1 MAGRPRGYGTD
12 QLAGAFLLLGG
23 TAAAD
28 HRNAPAASRML
39 RWPFMQL
46 SDIFLGMGQP
56 SFAELLH
63 AISIGKLKTYQL
75 FDRIKTRLHLAK
87 LNSENIR
94 KAEPRLW
101 ARMGERDDDFAT
113 DLAQA
118 ILVSHLDMIKAVL
131 DELGIPNEDGFF
143 AKDIDGSK
151 YLTEGWQQKVYDK
164 FKATYPPPVLIF
176 YINHL
181 DWEVAKAAQV
191 FQPAA

>member
-1 MAGRPRGYGTD
+1 MNLAANEVWAD
-12 QLAGAFLLLGG
+12 QGG
-23 TAAAD
+23 INLSKYRD
-28 HRNAPAASRML
+28 APIGSPML

-46 SDIFLGMGQP
+46 CEIFLGLGQP
-56 SFAELLH
+56 SFASLLRS
-63 AISIGKLKTYQL
+63 ISIGKLKTYQL

-87 LNSENIR
+87 LNSESIR

-101 ARMGERDDDFAT
+101 ARLDERDEDFAT

-118 ILVSHLDMIKAVL
+118 ILISHLDMIKAVL
-131 DELGIPNEDGFF
+131 DELGIPNDNGFF

-151 YLTEGWQQKVYDK
+151 YLNEGWQQKVYDK
-164 FKATYPPPVLIF
+164 FKDAYSAAVLLF

-181 DWEVAKAAQV
+181 DWEVAKAEQV

>member
-1 MAGRPRGYGTD
+1 
-12 QLAGAFLLLGG
+12 
-23 TAAAD
+23 
-28 HRNAPAASRML
+28 
-39 RWPFMQL
+39 MQL
-46 SDIFLGMGQP
+46 SEIFLGLGQP
-56 SFAELLH
+56 SFAQLLRG
-63 AISIGKLKTYQL
+63 ISIGKLKTYQL
-75 FDRIKTRLHLAK
+75 FDRIKARMHLAK

-101 ARMGERDDDFAT
+101 ARLGERDEDFAT

-131 DELGIPNEDGFF
+131 DELDIPNEDGFF

-151 YLTEGWQQKVYDK
+151 YFTAGWQQRVYDK
-164 FKATYPPPVLIF
+164 FKAGYPAPLLIF

-181 DWEVAKAAQV
+181 DWELAKAEQV